1 MCYTIDTVVDWL
13 VLIMGLLRDLEG
25 SYMIH
30 EGVSY
35 NKVGSILEGLDKSNY
50 VMDGYDRY
58 NKINESSL
66 SRIMKHVENGFF
78 TMSAFRSENDKKQN
92 KDATKKLMSD
102 LKSEGLGFIQ
112 LIGGYVEHNQ
122 ETGEPINVEEISLFV
137 PYKNDIEEDKFL
149 GIVRKLAIKYKQEG
163 FIVCLPSTQ
172 KIIMYARDDISSSS
186 FTETDLGKFN
196 IKKMSNYYSRL
207 KKGGSQTNIKYT
219 FEGYRVPSSWIN
231 SVVMESEGCVNP

>member
-1 MCYTIDTVVDWL
+1 M
-13 VLIMGLLRDLEG
+13 
-25 SYMIH
+25 
-30 EGVSY
+30 
-35 NKVGSILEGLDKSNY
+35 
-50 VMDGYDRY
+50 
-58 NKINESSL
+58 
-66 SRIMKHVENGFF
+66 
-78 TMSAFRSENDKKQN
+78 
-92 KDATKKLMSD
+92 
-102 LKSEGLGFIQ
+102 
-112 LIGGYVEHNQ
+112 
-122 ETGEPINVEEISLFV
+122 FV

-149 GIVRKLAIKYKQEG
+149 GIVRKLALKYKQEG